1 MTYLARRVTGHRIRV
16 YPLKGL
22 PPHKAA
28 TFDPGDCA
36 LVRAGLS
43 GPGAYA
49 TGESSMDAKYNLLRV
64 EEMLDGR

>member
-1 MTYLARRVTGHRIRV
+1 M